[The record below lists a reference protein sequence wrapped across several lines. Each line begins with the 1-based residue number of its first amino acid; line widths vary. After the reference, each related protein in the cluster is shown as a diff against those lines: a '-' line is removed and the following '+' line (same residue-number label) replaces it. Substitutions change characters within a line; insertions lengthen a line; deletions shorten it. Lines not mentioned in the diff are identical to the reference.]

1 MTDTEFNQR
10 MRAIMKEDYY
20 KNQGKEKSLLKYYKK
35 KYSDDAV
42 AMEII
47 MDKSVP
53 LTDRLIDMKK
63 YNLEKKIEKI
73 TNRVI

>member
-35 KYSDDAV
+35 KYREDAV

-47 MDKSVP
+47 MAKSVP
-53 LTDRLIDMKK
+53 LQDRLIEMQK
-63 YNLEKKIEKI
+63 YNLERKIEKI
-73 TNRVI
+73 GQRV